1 MSETMIN
8 DSPKLFLTDYASY
21 NNGTQFQF
29 GHWVDLDQFNDEDEF
44 SEYIT
49 KHLAECD
56 KKSPLGFGSIREEP
70 MFTDF
75 ENFPR
80 ELYSESCSPSDLEAL
95 FTWINLDDD
104 DKIKVE
110 ALMQAFGY
118 DMANCMDHLDDCYL
132 TEYSDDA
139 KYELFE
145 TYYPEM
151 EKLQTSCDYISINY
165 DAFIK
170 NNYTEVEI
178 NGTSYLMEDR
188 C

>member
-80 ELYSESCSPSDLEAL
+80 ELYSESCSPSDLEA
-95 FTWINLDDD
+95 FG
-104 DKIKVE
+104 VE
-110 ALMQAFGY
+110 LSHASLRNHGMRRA
-118 DMANCMDHLDDCYL
+118 A
-132 TEYSDDA
+132 S
-139 KYELFE
+139 
-145 TYYPEM
+145 
-151 EKLQTSCDYISINY
+151 
-165 DAFIK
+165 
-170 NNYTEVEI
+170 
-178 NGTSYLMEDR
+178 
-188 C
+188 

>member
-1 MSETMIN
+1 MKTS
-8 DSPKLFLTDYASY
+8 DSPRLFLTDYASY

-29 GHWVDLDQFNDEDEF
+29 GHWVDLDDFADEVEF

-95 FTWINLDDD
+95 FTWINLEDD

-110 ALMQAFGY
+110 ALMSVHGY
-118 DMANCMDHLDDCYL
+118 DMEYCLDHLDNCHL
-132 TEYSDDA
+132 TEETDNA

-145 TYYPEM
+145 MFYPEA
-151 EKLQTSCDYISINY
+151 EQIENS
-165 DAFIK
+165 
-170 NNYTEVEI
+170 NNYVSIDYDRFIRDNYTRVEI
-178 NGTSYLMEDR
+178 EGTTYLLEDQ
-188 C
+188 